1 MVKVFRFVLMV
12 FNFRSDLYSGVWVP
26 KNCAPLPKD
35 NVWYSLNLKYD
46 ATEQDVRALNID
58 KLTVLGIC
66 LLPEPWRE
74 I

>member
-1 MVKVFRFVLMV
+1 MLCRRAAIKKTELICHKGHVKV
-12 FNFRSDLYSGVWVP
+12 
-26 KNCAPLPKD
+26 NCAPLPKD
-35 NVWYSLNLKYD
+35 NFWYSLNLKYD